1 MTTQLAPTATRPN
14 RPPLEQYMIR
24 FFMDERGNEC
34 ACDWRWKTGATWAM
48 SSREQGDAWYED
60 GPLTEE
66 GRTEVLKHFGL
77 EPIAGALP
85 LANVCEMAP
94 CDLLAARR
102 TLEQEQSLPRLEPVS
117 DRGGGHVPAELA
129 A

>member
-1 MTTQLAPTATRPN
+1 
-14 RPPLEQYMIR
+14 MIR

-48 SSREQGDAWYED
+48 SSREQGGAWYEN

-77 EPIAGALP
+77 EPIADKFP
-85 LANVCEMAP
+85 LAEISQMAP

-102 TLEQEQSLPRLEPVS
+102 TLEQERGFPRIDPES
-117 DRGGGHVPAELA
+117 DRGGGHILAELA